1 MSLYS
6 PLFSTSADSI
16 SQPYPPQQPHSS
28 STVRKLRYRVK
39 DHTVF
44 VTRLPPD
51 ADEMCIADA
60 FDRFG
65 FVLGVYI
72 QRNERGQSMNYAF
85 VEFDNPDS
93 AVRAID
99 AMDRR
104 MLKGPDRLVAARSI
118 TVAPIQSRTPSSPS
132 PGGLR
137 EGAVASI
144 ANTFPA
150 PPSTTSTLTNLL
162 TPSDAPRDS
171 MPHDG
176 GQLETRG
183 GGEPR
188 RYDPRGGVTPRD
200 PREYDPRGGVTPRG
214 YDARDSRG
222 YDPRGYGARDPRGYE
237 SRGYESPR
245 GYDPRNSR
253 GYDARGYESPRG
265 YDPRDPRG
273 YDPRDPR
280 GYDPRD
286 PRGYDPRDPRGY
298 DPRDPRG
305 YDPRDPRGYDPR
317 DPRGYDPRG
326 YDPRGYD
333 PRGYDPRDPR
343 GYESRDPRGYESR
356 VNESRDPR
364 GYEFS
369 GGDPK
374 GCEGGQRGHEPRAS
388 DPRGYGGG
396 EPRRYDEGHESGR
409 GRDGPELRK
418 DAVLIYDESAEHDK
432 EGDKVDH
439 AAGTVDSPPYSPA
452 ETDRAAAVPSA
463 LDMLAAML
471 GGNSHQA
478 AMVVLTPATAAIEA
492 ATVSAV
498 ADDCGQPLENE
509 DHHAWREHLETE
521 GR

>member
-16 SQPYPPQQPHSS
+16 SQPYPPQQPHPS

-144 ANTFPA
+144 ANTFPP

-176 GQLETRG
+176 GQHETRG
-183 GGEPR
+183 GVGGEPR
-188 RYDPRGGVTPRD
+188 RYDPRG
-200 PREYDPRGGVTPRG
+200 YDPRGGVTPRG

-222 YDPRGYGARDPRGYE
+222 YDPRGYDARGYESPRGYDARDPRGYDPRNSRGYDSRVNDPRDPRGYESRGYDPRDPRGYE
-237 SRGYESPR
+237 SRGYES
-245 GYDPRNSR
+245 
-253 GYDARGYESPRG
+253 RG

-273 YDPRDPR
+273 YESR

-286 PRGYDPRDPRGY
+286 PRGYES
-298 DPRDPRG
+298 
-305 YDPRDPRGYDPR
+305 
-317 DPRGYDPRG
+317 PRGYDPRG

-333 PRGYDPRDPR
+333 PRGYDPR
-343 GYESRDPRGYESR
+343 GYDPRGYESR

-388 DPRGYGGG
+388 EPRGYGGG

-409 GRDGPELRK
+409 GRDDPEVRK

-478 AMVVLTPATAAIEA
+478 AMVTPAAAAIEA